1 MKISKVD
8 SANKVGSVK
17 KKKAAASDGDFADQV
32 RGVAGSAGADSAQA
46 TESATSAGAVD
57 SIFAVQEVPD
67 AMDERSRKVL
77 AQYGDDLLGRL
88 DELHLAI
95 LAGVISK
102 DKLAELAQKLRA
114 KRQASDDPRL
124 NEIIEEIELRC
135 EVEVAKFTRDL

>member
-8 SANKVGSVK
+8 SASKAGSVK
-17 KKKAAASDGDFADQV
+17 KKKAAASGGDFADQV
-32 RGVAGSAGADSAQA
+32 RGVAGSGGADSTQA

-67 AMDERSRKVL
+67 AIDERSRKVL